1 MTIVK
6 WNNSNNSFPLL
17 TNFVDDVFKTD
28 FSDFLVEKK
37 ANVPSANIKETA
49 DLFIIELAVPGMK
62 KEEIKVDVNDYLL
75 TIQGQKEENATEEKE
90 SYIRK
95 EFNFTSWQR
104 SFYLPKSVNTESIV
118 AKYEGG
124 ILNIT
129 VPKKD
134 EAKKKGPKQIEIS

>member
-49 DLFIIELAVPGMK
+49 ELFIIELAVPGMK

-75 TIQGQKEENATEEKE
+75 TILGQKEENTTEEKE
-90 SYIRK
+90 SYRRK

-104 SFYLPKSVNTESIV
+104 SFYLPKSANIESIV

-129 VPKKD
+129 VQKKD